1 MRDRVHR
8 KEEEVLELKTD
19 LTKLQNKMDTKVAA
33 HDREISRM
41 RLANRKVYKESN
53 KELQRRVGGAG
64 VAAAD
69 SKDSPEENI
78 ITGSNTVTDN
88 STLEVSSRVYPY
100 IN

>member
-1 MRDRVHR
+1 MRDRVQR

-19 LTKLQNKMDTKVAA
+19 MTKLQNKMDTKVAA

-41 RLANRKVYKESN
+41 RLANKKVIEEYKESN

-88 STLEVSSRVYPY
+88 STLEVSSVVVV
-100 IN
+100 